1 MTHSC
6 AHVMPKCPVTV
17 ILSSLVIT
25 YALITC
31 QPSSVCRA
39 RSAMSLPSLC
49 TVLPYTVSVSRLKNK
64 LTYQQSTFSASHI
77 STVSPPLSP
86 QLLLD
91 IGSAGILAWLLKQ
104 PGCED
109 LANVQDIGGYTPA
122 HDAVESE

>member
-1 MTHSC
+1 
-6 AHVMPKCPVTV
+6 
-17 ILSSLVIT
+17 
-25 YALITC
+25 
-31 QPSSVCRA
+31 
-39 RSAMSLPSLC
+39 MSLPSLC